1 MHTDSTPIALLV
13 CHTHIFA
20 GTVSINILESPQNA
34 TVAVGDEV
42 TFKCRF
48 SGTLDLPLWNI
59 GGVIYFPSYLPAG
72 FEYTE
77 EGLHIP
83 TVWESLNNTKLF
95 CFFTVYDHG
104 HLSRVESSP
113 AYLIVNGTNGEIQ
126 LSTDGPVVTQ
136 ISNSASNKNWT
147 NCTNYNC
154 GVTESVTASWK
165 IGKFN

>member
-1 MHTDSTPIALLV
+1 M
-13 CHTHIFA
+13 
-20 GTVSINILESPQNA
+20 
-34 TVAVGDEV
+34 
-42 TFKCRF
+42 
-48 SGTLDLPLWNI
+48 
-59 GGVIYFPSYLPAG
+59 IYFPSYLPAG

-83 TVWESLNNTKLF
+83 AVWESLNNTKLF
-95 CFFTVYDHG
+95 CFFTIYNHG

-113 AYLIVNGTNGEIQ
+113 AYLIVNGTNSEIQ

-136 ISNSASNKNWT
+136 VSNSASNE
-147 NCTNYNC
+147 NCTNFNG